1 MKKILITGA
10 NSYIGTSF
18 KKWMTQFQDEYQI
31 DTLSVRGDAWR
42 EHDFSGYDTMI
53 HLAAIVHKKD
63 VSPEIYYHINRDL
76 AIELAE
82 KAKQEH
88 VKQFIF
94 FSTMAVYGLEEG
106 IISSKTVP
114 SPITDY
120 GRSKLE
126 AEKSIVK
133 LNTPEFKVLIIRPP
147 MIYGP
152 YAKGNYSKLSKLAQR
167 ISFFP
172 KVDNKRSM
180 LYIDNLNAFIKL
192 VIDSNLAGTFH
203 PQNGELVNTSEMV
216 AEIGRVHKRRI
227 YLVSGFNSMLTTL
240 GKNIGILRKIFG
252 NLSYDETVV
261 GYPGSI
267 YDTIRLEYQEKD
279 FVRSIEESEK

>member
-18 KKWMTQFQDEYQI
+18 KKWMTQFEDEYQI

-42 EHDFSGYDTMI
+42 EYDFSEYDTMI
-53 HLAAIVHKKD
+53 HLAAIVHKKN
-63 VSPEIYYHINRDL
+63 VSPKIYYHINRDL
-76 AIELAE
+76 TIKLAE
-82 KAKQEH
+82 KAKQEQ

-114 SPITDY
+114 SPLTDY
-120 GRSKLE
+120 GKSKLE

-152 YAKGNYSKLSKLAQR
+152 NAKGNYSKLSKLAQR

-203 PQNGELVNTSEMV
+203 PQNEKLVNTSEMV

-227 YLVSGFNSMLTTL
+227 YLVSGFNSMLTML
-240 GKNIGILRKIFG
+240 GKNIGILKKIFG

-267 YDTIRLEYQEKD
+267 YDTVRLEYQEKD
-279 FVRSIEESEK
+279 FVRSLEESEK

>member
-10 NSYIGTSF
+10 NSYIGTFF

-42 EHDFSGYDTMI
+42 EYDFSEYDTMI
-53 HLAAIVHKKD
+53 HLAAIVHKKN
-63 VSPEIYYHINRDL
+63 VSPKIYYHINRDL
-76 AIELAE
+76 TIELAE
-82 KAKQEH
+82 KAKQEQ

-114 SPITDY
+114 SPLTDY
-120 GRSKLE
+120 GKSKLE

-152 YAKGNYSKLSKLAQR
+152 NAKGNYSKLSKLAQR

-203 PQNGELVNTSEMV
+203 PQNEKLVNTSEMV

-227 YLVSGFNSMLTTL
+227 YLVSGFNSMLTML
-240 GKNIGILRKIFG
+240 GKNIGILKKIFG

-267 YDTIRLEYQEKD
+267 YDTVRLEYQEKD
-279 FVRSIEESEK
+279 FVRSLEESEK

>member
-42 EHDFSGYDTMI
+42 EHDFSEYDTLI
-53 HLAAIVHKKD
+53 HLAAIVHKKN

-76 AIELAE
+76 TIELAE
-82 KAKQEH
+82 KAKQEQ

-114 SPITDY
+114 SPLTDY
-120 GRSKLE
+120 GKSKLE
-126 AEKSIVK
+126 AEKSIIR
-133 LNTPEFKVLIIRPP
+133 LNTPKFKVLVIRPP

-152 YAKGNYSKLSKLAQR
+152 NAKGNYSKLSKLAQS

-172 KVDNKRSM
+172 KVENKRSM

-227 YLVSGFNSMLTTL
+227 
-240 GKNIGILRKIFG
+240 
-252 NLSYDETVV
+252 
-261 GYPGSI
+261 
-267 YDTIRLEYQEKD
+267 
-279 FVRSIEESEK
+279 

>member
-42 EHDFSGYDTMI
+42 EYDFSEYDTMI
-53 HLAAIVHKKD
+53 HLAAIVHKKN
-63 VSPEIYYHINRDL
+63 VSPKIYYHINRDL
-76 AIELAE
+76 TIELAE
-82 KAKQEH
+82 KAKQEQ

-106 IISSKTVP
+106 IISSKTFP
-114 SPITDY
+114 RPLTDY
-120 GRSKLE
+120 GKSKLE
-126 AEKSIVK
+126 AEKSIIR
-133 LNTPEFKVLIIRPP
+133 LNTPKFKVLVIRPP

-152 YAKGNYSKLSKLAQR
+152 NAKGNYSKLSKLAQS

>member
-1 MKKILITGA
+1 
-10 NSYIGTSF
+10 
-18 KKWMTQFQDEYQI
+18 MTQFQDEYQI

-240 GKNIGILRKIFG
+240 GKNIGILKKIFG

>member
-63 VSPEIYYHINRDL
+63 VFPEIYYHINRDL

-106 IISSKTVP
+106 VISSKTVP

-152 YAKGNYSKLSKLAQR
+152 NAKGNYSKLSKLAQR

-192 VIDSNLAGTFH
+192 VIDYNLAGTFH
-203 PQNGELVNTSEMV
+203 PQNEKLVNTSEMV

-227 YLVSGFNSMLTTL
+227 YLVSGFNSMLTML
-240 GKNIGILRKIFG
+240 GKNIGILKKIFG

-267 YDTIRLEYQEKD
+267 YDTVRLEYQEKD

>member
-42 EHDFSGYDTMI
+42 EYDFSEYDTMI
-53 HLAAIVHKKD
+53 HLAAIVHKKN
-63 VSPEIYYHINRDL
+63 VSPKIYYHINRDL
-76 AIELAE
+76 TIELAE
-82 KAKQEH
+82 KAKQEQ

-114 SPITDY
+114 SPLTDY
-120 GRSKLE
+120 GKSKLE

-152 YAKGNYSKLSKLAQR
+152 NAKGNYSKLSKLAQR

-203 PQNGELVNTSEMV
+203 PQNEKLVNTSEMV

-227 YLVSGFNSMLTTL
+227 YLVSGFNSMLTML
-240 GKNIGILRKIFG
+240 GKNSGILKKIFG

-267 YDTIRLEYQEKD
+267 YDTVRLEYQEKD
-279 FVRSIEESEK
+279 FVRSLEESEK

>member
-1 MKKILITGA
+1 
-10 NSYIGTSF
+10 
-18 KKWMTQFQDEYQI
+18 
-31 DTLSVRGDAWR
+31 
-42 EHDFSGYDTMI
+42 
-53 HLAAIVHKKD
+53 
-63 VSPEIYYHINRDL
+63 
-76 AIELAE
+76 
-82 KAKQEH
+82 
-88 VKQFIF
+88 
-94 FSTMAVYGLEEG
+94 
-106 IISSKTVP
+106 
-114 SPITDY
+114 
-120 GRSKLE
+120 
-126 AEKSIVK
+126 
-133 LNTPEFKVLIIRPP
+133 IRPP

-152 YAKGNYSKLSKLAQR
+152 NAKGNYSKLSKLAQR

-203 PQNGELVNTSEMV
+203 PQNEKLVNTSEMV

-227 YLVSGFNSMLTTL
+227 YLVSGFNSMLTML
-240 GKNIGILRKIFG
+240 GKNIGILKKIFV

-267 YDTIRLEYQEKD
+267 YDAVRLEYQEKD

>member
-42 EHDFSGYDTMI
+42 EYDFSEYDTMI
-53 HLAAIVHKKD
+53 HLAAIVHKKN
-63 VSPEIYYHINRDL
+63 VSPKIYYPINRDL
-76 AIELAE
+76 TIELAE
-82 KAKQEH
+82 KAKQEQ

-114 SPITDY
+114 SPLTDY
-120 GRSKLE
+120 GKSKLE

-152 YAKGNYSKLSKLAQR
+152 NAKGNYSKLSKLAQR
-167 ISFFP
+167 ISFFFFFF
-172 KVDNKRSM
+172 NKRSM

-203 PQNGELVNTSEMV
+203 PQNEKLVNTSEMV

-227 YLVSGFNSMLTTL
+227 YLVSGFNSMLTML
-240 GKNIGILRKIFG
+240 GKNIGILKKIFG

-267 YDTIRLEYQEKD
+267 YDTVRLEYQEKD
-279 FVRSIEESEK
+279 FVRSLEESEK

>member
-42 EHDFSGYDTMI
+42 EYDFSEYDTMI
-53 HLAAIVHKKD
+53 HLAAIVHKKN
-63 VSPEIYYHINRDL
+63 VSPKIYYHINRDL
-76 AIELAE
+76 TIELAE
-82 KAKQEH
+82 KAKQEQ

-114 SPITDY
+114 SPLTDY
-120 GRSKLE
+120 GKSKLE

-152 YAKGNYSKLSKLAQR
+152 NAKGNYSKLSKLAQR

-172 KVDNKRSM
+172 NVDNKRSM

-192 VIDSNLAGTFH
+192 MIDSNLAGTFH
-203 PQNGELVNTSEMV
+203 PQNEKLVNTSEMV

-227 YLVSGFNSMLTTL
+227 YLVSGFNSMLTML
-240 GKNIGILRKIFG
+240 GKNIGILKKIFG

-267 YDTIRLEYQEKD
+267 YDTVRLEYQEKD
-279 FVRSIEESEK
+279 FVRSLEESEK